1 MPFDDSPKAI
11 FATLLVASITP
22 IPVYLLWMHGLQR
35 LWRRLGWL
43 SYILHIS
50 LYVVMVTALIRMHG
64 FWSRW
69 AWPWP
74 DAVAWLCVVPFA
86 IALWLLFESYRTI
99 DWRTMHQVRQLV
111 PGQERPLVRDGI
123 LGRMRHPR
131 YVAFLLVA
139 IGNFV
144 MTGYPLLLLCAV
156 ITFAGL
162 ALVVRIEERELRAFF
177 GEEFEKYRREVGAFW
192 PR

>member
-1 MPFDDSPKAI
+1 
-11 FATLLVASITP
+11 
-22 IPVYLLWMHGLQR
+22 
-35 LWRRLGWL
+35 
-43 SYILHIS
+43 
-50 LYVVMVTALIRMHG
+50 
-64 FWSRW
+64 
-69 AWPWP
+69 
-74 DAVAWLCVVPFA
+74 
-86 IALWLLFESYRTI
+86 
-99 DWRTMHQVRQLV
+99 
-111 PGQERPLVRDGI
+111 
-123 LGRMRHPR
+123 MRHPR